1 MNVLDEDYESFP
13 AHTRI
18 PDEEI
23 LAVYAELTVNGE
35 YALLP
40 YEQDW
45 RERGPLIQA
54 SGYQLRRRYDMD
66 WAPSWEDTNLNPF
79 YCEDSID
86 SSVSGTRCLY
96 NMLIA
101 NYYTLDAQRDGRYS
115 NL

>member
-1 MNVLDEDYESFP
+1 MNVLDDDYESFP
-13 AHTRI
+13 PHTRI

-45 RERGPLIQA
+45 KERGPLIQA

-66 WAPSWEDTNLNPF
+66 WTPSWEDTNLNPF

-86 SSVSGTRCLY
+86 SSVSEAQSLY
-96 NMLIA
+96 NTSTA
-101 NYYTLDAQRDGRYS
+101 NYYPLDAQRDRCCS
-115 NL
+115 SL